1 MRRGE
6 GVTTI
11 LSHINVHSEEGVH
24 AKKLHPLVPPPK
36 VKPWNLHCIYI
47 HTFGQIYR
55 ILVVYYVF
63 KHVYLNQHISLVC
76 LQVLDGF
83 PEYHRLQSTNSQSRA
98 LNVQLGVISS
108 TLSQIPISKNNLVQG
123 GMKHHVIKQS
133 N

>member
-1 MRRGE
+1 M
-6 GVTTI
+6 
-11 LSHINVHSEEGVH
+11 H

-108 TLSQIPISKNNLVQG
+108 TLQFDNDYHASVSSISQIPISKNNLVQG